1 MKEMLLEL
9 LMAVIAA
16 AIPVLTTFVVK
27 YINKAKEEAMSSTD
41 SMKWEWYI
49 QEIANA
55 ITAAVS
61 ATSQT
66 YVDALKKAGK
76 FDAEAQREAAQMA
89 LDAALAAISPAAKEF
104 IEQMYGDLVEFMTT
118 RIEAE
123 VRKQKQTAPVEI
135 GLPVLE
141 STNSDAAGIAAST
154 AAATAATMIQT
165 AIHSADASAATAE
178 NTPEPDRE

>member
-1 MKEMLLEL
+1 MKEMIFEL

-27 YINKAKEEAMSSTD
+27 FIKQAKDNATANTENT
-41 SMKWEWYI
+41 KWQWYI
-49 QEIANA
+49 QEIADA

-76 FDAEAQREAAQMA
+76 FDAEAQKEAAQMA
-89 LDAALAAISPAAKEF
+89 LNAALAAISPSAKEF
-104 IEQMYGDLVEFMTT
+104 IEQMYGDLVEYLTT

-123 VRKQKQTAPVEI
+123 VRKQKQEAPIEI
-135 GLPVLE
+135 GLPVIE
-141 STNSDAAGIAAST
+141 STSTDTAGIAAST

-165 AIHSADASAATAE
+165 AIHNTTGAATAE
-178 NTPEPDRE
+178 NA

>member
-1 MKEMLLEL
+1 MREMLLEL
-9 LMAVIAA
+9 LMAVMAA
-16 AIPVLTTFVVK
+16 AIPVLTTFVIK
-27 YINKAKEEAMSSTD
+27 FINQAKEEASESTENT
-41 SMKWEWYI
+41 KWLRYI
-49 QEIANA
+49 QEIADA

-76 FDAEAQREAAQMA
+76 FDAEAQKEAAQMA
-89 LDAALAAISPAAKEF
+89 LNAALAAISPAAKEF
-104 IEQMYGDLVEFMTT
+104 IEQMYGDLVEYLTT